1 MTPSY
6 QSRPKTLSDLFQ
18 GTLSLE
24 PSIKLKERLRPSPLL
39 QLTVCF
45 SRQVNVVPPQAAAA
59 KVTVLYVAVHLT
71 LRSVVTAMTPEKT
84 LTKANTAKTVTTT
97 TNVTTVTTVKSEP
110 PVATATTVTTMPTV
124 KTATTKTMVTTA
136 TTVTTAPTVTTA
148 TTMTTGTQQKQ
159 RQR

>member
-39 QLTVCF
+39 KLKVCF

-59 KVTVLYVAVHLT
+59 KVTVLYVDVHLT

-84 LTKANTAKTVTTT
+84 LTKANTATTT
-97 TNVTTVTTVKSEP
+97 TNVTTVTKVRTVTTVKSVP
-110 PVATATTVTTMPTV
+110 PVATATTVTTAHTV
-124 KTATTKTMVTTA
+124 NAVNI
-136 TTVTTAPTVTTA
+136 
-148 TTMTTGTQQKQ
+148 
-159 RQR
+159 R

>member
-39 QLTVCF
+39 KLKVCF

-110 PVATATTVTTMPTV
+110 PVATATTVTTAHTV
-124 KTATTKTMVTTA
+124 NAVNI
-136 TTVTTAPTVTTA
+136 
-148 TTMTTGTQQKQ
+148 
-159 RQR
+159 R

>member
-39 QLTVCF
+39 KLKVCF

-71 LRSVVTAMTPEKT
+71 LRSVVTVMTPEKT
-84 LTKANTAKTVTTT
+84 LTKANTAKTVTTVTTT
-97 TNVTTVTTVKSEP
+97 TNVTTVTKVRTVTTVKSVP
-110 PVATATTVTTMPTV
+110 PVATATTVTTAHTV
-124 KTATTKTMVTTA
+124 NAVNI
-136 TTVTTAPTVTTA
+136 
-148 TTMTTGTQQKQ
+148 
-159 RQR
+159 R

>member
-39 QLTVCF
+39 QLKVCF
-45 SRQVNVVPPQAAAA
+45 SRQVNVVPPQAAAV

-97 TNVTTVTTVKSEP
+97 TNMTTVTKVRTVTTVKSEP
-110 PVATATTVTTMPTV
+110 SVATATTVTTAHTV
-124 KTATTKTMVTTA
+124 NAVNI
-136 TTVTTAPTVTTA
+136 
-148 TTMTTGTQQKQ
+148 
-159 RQR
+159 R